1 MNEDLRPKLVLNTD
15 DGDRLMGKGL
25 FLGLTT
31 IDILYGV
38 VTHPTPNEKLKAE
51 WQLTYAGGPAA
62 NAAVAFSALGNNSH
76 LCSGLGN
83 HPATDLAIRDL
94 AEYGVR
100 FHDCTAHPDGQPVLS
115 SILIN
120 SITGDRC
127 VIYSNTDERYLL
139 EEIDYGSY
147 LRDCEILLLDGY
159 YLSQAVILA
168 KSARERG
175 VKVVFDGG
183 SWKNGLDDLL
193 ASVDY
198 AICSENFVPPG
209 CTDLE
214 SVFDYLSRYEMAGC
228 AVSRGS
234 NSIVAYECGRKY
246 FIEVAEVNATDT
258 LGAGDILHGAFCSSI
273 LSHSFKNS
281 LQRAAAVASE
291 SCRYYGTRQWIKY
304 HNKKR

>member
-1 MNEDLRPKLVLNTD
+1 
-15 DGDRLMGKGL
+15 MGKGL

-38 VTHPTPNEKLKAE
+38 GTHPTPNEKLKAE
-51 WQLTYAGGPAA
+51 WQLTYAGGPVA
-62 NAAVAFSALGNNSH
+62 NAAVAFSALGNKSH

-83 HPATDLAIRDL
+83 HPATDLATRDL

-100 FHDCTAHPDGQPVLS
+100 FHDCTAQPDGHPVLS

-120 SITGDRC
+120 SMTGDRC
-127 VIYSNTDERYLL
+127 VIYSNTDERSLL
-139 EEIDYGSY
+139 EEIDYGMY
-147 LRDCEILLLDGY
+147 LSDCEILLLDGY

-193 ASVDY
+193 PSVDY

-209 CTDLE
+209 CTDVE
-214 SVFDYLSRYEMAGC
+214 SVFDYLLRYEMTGC

-258 LGAGDILHGAFCSSI
+258 LGAGDILHGAFCNYI

-304 HNKKR
+304 HKKKR